1 MRIVR
6 SLRGRLVIAAAVAV
20 LLAVAGIGGAAAEFV
35 THELR
40 STLDTSLRARAGDVA
55 RLSASAPSLLTSP
68 GILDSAS
75 GGRQLD
81 VEVLDRR
88 GRIVS
93 RSLSLGARVL
103 PITGTVQR
111 ALGTGQ
117 AGYADVTIAGHEVR
131 LYAAPLA
138 DTGGRATGGAVI
150 VASQIGDID
159 AIGRHLR
166 TGLLAFGAIAALIGA
181 LIAALLVTR
190 ALRPLRRLSR
200 GASAIERSGTPTQRL
215 EEPTGADEVR
225 DLAAAL
231 NRMLSALEATH
242 ERERRL
248 LADASHELRTPLT
261 SLTGNIDYLAVHGAS
276 PELITDLRHDA
287 ARLRRL
293 VEDLLALER
302 EGATSPANAL
312 VDLAKVVNA
321 AAAGRE
327 RVEVVA
333 PRGVIVPGDAE
344 TLQRAVTNL
353 IENALIHG
361 PANGHVTVC
370 VHAGED
376 FAEISVTDEGAGI
389 PDGAQDVAFERFW
402 RGSDAGNRP
411 GSGLGLA
418 IVRATAERHRGS
430 VRVAGAMV
438 TIVLPQSVATT
449 TSSNV
454 RTKELSR

>member
-1 MRIVR
+1 MRTVR

-20 LLAVAGIGGAAAEFV
+20 LLAVAAIGGAAAEFV

-55 RLSASAPSLLTSP
+55 RLSASAPALLTSP

-103 PITGTVQR
+103 PITATVRR
-111 ALGTGQ
+111 ALGAGS
-117 AGYADVTIAGHEVR
+117 AGYANVTIADHEAR
-131 LYAAPLA
+131 LYVAPLA

-159 AIGRHLR
+159 TIGRHLR
-166 TGLLAFGAIAALIGA
+166 AGLFAFGAIAALLGA

-215 EEPTGADEVR
+215 EEPNSEDEVR

-231 NRMLSALEATH
+231 NRMLAALESTH

-276 PELITDLRHDA
+276 VELVIELRHDA
-287 ARLRRL
+287 TRLRRL
-293 VEDLLALER
+293 VDDLLALER
-302 EGATSPANAL
+302 EGATSPVNTP
-312 VDLAKVVNA
+312 VDLAEVINA
-321 AAAGRE
+321 AAAGHE
-327 RVEVVA
+327 RVDVVA
-333 PRGVIVPGDAE
+333 PGGVTVPGDAE

-353 IENALIHG
+353 IENALVHG
-361 PANGHVTVC
+361 PTDGRVTAS
-370 VHAGED
+370 VHAGPD
-376 FAEISVTDEGAGI
+376 FAEISVSDEGAGI
-389 PDGAQDVAFERFW
+389 PDGAQQAAFERFW
-402 RGSDAGNRP
+402 RGSDSGKRP

-430 VRVAGAMV
+430 VRVAGATV
-438 TIVLPQSVATT
+438 TIVLPRST
-449 TSSNV
+449 
-454 RTKELSR
+454 L

>member
-1 MRIVR
+1 MRTFR

-40 STLDTSLRARAGDVA
+40 STLDASLRARAGDVA

-103 PITGTVQR
+103 PVTGAVRRALITGR
-111 ALGTGQ
+111 
-117 AGYADVTIAGHEVR
+117 AGYADATIAGHEAR

-138 DTGGRATGGAVI
+138 DTGGLATGGAVI
-150 VASQIGDID
+150 VASQSGDID
-159 AIGRHLR
+159 AIGSHLR
-166 TGLLAFGAIAALIGA
+166 TGLLAFGAIAALLGA
-181 LIAALLVTR
+181 LIASLLVTR

-200 GASAIERSGTPTQRL
+200 GASAIEQSGTPTQRL
-215 EEPTGADEVR
+215 EEPTSEDEVA

-231 NRMLSALEATH
+231 NRMLSALESTH
-242 ERERRL
+242 ARERRL

-276 PELITDLRHDA
+276 VELITDLRHDA

-293 VEDLLALER
+293 VDDLLALER
-302 EGATSPANAL
+302 EGATSPANGA

-344 TLQRAVTNL
+344 TLRRAVTNL

-361 PANGHVTVC
+361 PADGHVKAS
-370 VHAGED
+370 VHAGAD

-389 PDGAQDVAFERFW
+389 PDAAQEAAFERFW
-402 RGSDAGNRP
+402 RGSDAGKRP

-430 VRVAGAMV
+430 VRVAGATV
-438 TIVLPQSVATT
+438 TIVLPRSATAT
-449 TSSNV
+449 TSSSV
-454 RTKELSR
+454 RTKGLSG